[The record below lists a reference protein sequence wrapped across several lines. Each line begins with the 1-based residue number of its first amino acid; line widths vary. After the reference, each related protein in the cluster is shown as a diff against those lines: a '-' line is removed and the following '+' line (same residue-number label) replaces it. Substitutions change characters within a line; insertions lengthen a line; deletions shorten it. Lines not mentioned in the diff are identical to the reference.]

1 MKKIFLFFTLFVF
14 AFLLSCDSKDNDD
27 SKSTNFLKAIINGTE
42 VVFDTFAV
50 EKTDYPDDG
59 YSDIQVTATKSS
71 DPSKKIILEME
82 YLATGT
88 EPCFEFQYVD
98 EDKYYI
104 INPRE
109 NISLVID
116 VTENAT
122 NKLKGTFS
130 GSVAEYEGP
139 GSVEISAGSFDIVYQ
154 IK

>member
-1 MKKIFLFFTLFVF
+1 MKKTFLFFTLFVF

-27 SKSTNFLKAIINGTE
+27 SQSTNFLKATINGTE
-42 VVFDTFAV
+42 IVFDTFSV

-71 DPSKKIILEME
+71 DPTKKIILELE
-82 YLATGT
+82 HLAIGT
-88 EPCFEFQYVD
+88 EPCFEFQYID

-109 NISLVID
+109 NTSLVID
-116 VTENAT
+116 VTENTT

-130 GSVAEYEGP
+130 GTVAEYEGS
-139 GSVEISAGSFDIVYQ
+139 GSVEISAGSFDIVY
-154 IK
+154 